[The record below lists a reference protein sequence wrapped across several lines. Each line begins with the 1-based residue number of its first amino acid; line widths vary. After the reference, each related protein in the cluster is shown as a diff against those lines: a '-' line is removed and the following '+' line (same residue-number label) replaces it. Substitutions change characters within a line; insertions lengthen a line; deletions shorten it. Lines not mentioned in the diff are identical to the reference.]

1 MHYTVKRNQILFI
14 PKDIE
19 LELSYIKKA
28 KDDRRFFAPLYEK
41 YYKQIFFFVF
51 KKVQDESITG
61 DLTSKTFLK
70 AMLNI
75 DKFQYKGF
83 PFSSWLYRIASN
95 EVNMFFRESK
105 KAILVEVLEK
115 DIISIVNEFEE
126 TQEAD
131 LTIVLSLLEKLPNE
145 QKELIEL
152 RFFDELSFK
161 EIADIYEIS
170 EANAKMKVYRILSKL
185 EKEIKNTKA

>member
-1 MHYTVKRNQILFI
+1 MFI

-19 LELSYIKKA
+19 KELAYIKKA

-41 YYKQIFFFVF
+41 YYQQIFYFIF
-51 KKVQDESITG
+51 KKVQDESTTG
-61 DLTSKTFLK
+61 DITSKTFLK

-75 DKFQYKGF
+75 DKFKYKGF
-83 PFSSWLYRIASN
+83 PFSAWLYRIASN

-126 TQEAD
+126 TQEAE
-131 LTIVLSLLEKLPNE
+131 LTIVLSLLESLPNE
-145 QKELIEL
+145 QRELIEL

-161 EIADIYEIS
+161 QIADIFEIT

-185 EKEIKNTKA
+185 EEKIKSTKA